1 MPFTKVFKSGN
12 SMAIRL
18 PKGIK
23 FDTNDVEIF
32 RRGNEVIIRE
42 RQTKP
47 TDIFDILTSLPD
59 DFMAEGRNDPP
70 PETNNT
76 GE

>member
-47 TDIFDILTSLPD
+47 TDICYLLKAGYIEKGAHDLCAFRI
-59 DFMAEGRNDPP
+59 
-70 PETNNT
+70 
-76 GE
+76 

>member
-23 FDTNDVEIF
+23 FDTNEVEIF

-47 TDIFDILTSLPD
+47 TDVFDILASLPA
-59 DFMAEGRNDPP
+59 DFMVDGRQDPP
-70 PETNNT
+70 PETR
-76 GE
+76 ESW

>member
-23 FDTNDVEIF
+23 FDTNEVEIF
-32 RRGNEVIIRE
+32 RRGNEVIVRE
-42 RQTKP
+42 RQIEP
-47 TDIFDILTSLPD
+47 TDIFDILASLPD

-70 PETNNT
+70 SETR
-76 GE
+76 ESW